1 MAMRSLVRKVRGGAK
16 AAGYRLAKGVARRF
30 GYDFEIF
37 PRSRRDSS
45 AMASAGEG
53 FYREWR
59 SPSPIWA
66 PWRGEGDFRE
76 AYDGVEPYTVVSADR
91 CQVLYRLGRQ
101 ALSVAGDFAECG
113 VYRGGTAL
121 LLSRVLEAR
130 DERDRPVRAAE
141 VGASPAGGE
150 RPGRGKTLHLFDSFE
165 GLPAPDPERDPDL
178 EEGVFKTT
186 SARGVEQLLG
196 GFRGSLRIHE
206 GFIPSTFEG
215 LDDARFA
222 FVHIDV
228 DLYRSTLDC
237 LEYFYPR
244 LSAGAGVVFDDYGFP
259 AARGEKDAVDEFF
272 ADLPEAPL
280 ALPTGQAVVTKLPA

>member
-1 MAMRSLVRKVRGGAK
+1 MRALVRKVRGGLR
-16 AAGYRLAKGVARRF
+16 AAAYQLTQRVLRWF

-37 PRSRRDSS
+37 PRSRRDAHALGS
-45 AMASAGEG
+45 ADRR

-66 PWRGEGDFRE
+66 PWRGEPDFRE

-91 CQVLYRLGRQ
+91 CQVLYRLASQ
-101 ALSVAGDFAECG
+101 ALAVDGDFAECG

-121 LLSRVLEAR
+121 LLSRVLE
-130 DERDRPVRAAE
+130 
-141 VGASPAGGE
+141 GHQ
-150 RPGRGKTLHLFDSFE
+150 KTLHLFDSFE
-165 GLPAPDPERDPDL
+165 GLPTPDPEKDPDL
-178 EEGVFKTT
+178 EEGVFKAT
-186 SARGVEQLLG
+186 SARAVEALLG
-196 GFRGSLRIHE
+196 GFSGLLTIHQ
-206 GFIPSTFEG
+206 GWIPSTFDG
-215 LDDARFA
+215 LEDSRFA

-244 LSAGAGVVFDDYGFP
+244 LSAGGIVVFDDYGFP

-272 ADLPEAPL
+272 SDRPEAPL
-280 ALPTGQAVVTKLPA
+280 ALPTGQAIVTMLP

>member
-1 MAMRSLVRKVRGGAK
+1 MLSLVRRVRGGSK
-16 AAGYRLAKGVARRF
+16 AAAYRLTKGLLRRF

-37 PRSRRDSS
+37 PRSRRDAQAVKNADES
-45 AMASAGEG
+45 

-59 SPSPIWA
+59 SPSPVWT
-66 PWRGEGDFRE
+66 PWRGEPDFRE

-91 CQVLYRLGRQ
+91 CQVLYRLGNQ
-101 ALSVAGDFAECG
+101 ALSLDGDFAECG

-121 LLSRVLEAR
+121 LLSRVLEGH
-130 DERDRPVRAAE
+130 P
-141 VGASPAGGE
+141 
-150 RPGRGKTLHLFDSFE
+150 KTLHLFDSFE

-178 EEGVFKTT
+178 EQGVFKAT
-186 SARGVEQLLG
+186 SARAVGALLG
-196 GFRGSLRIHE
+196 GFADSLRIHE
-206 GFIPSTFEG
+206 GWIPSTFDG
-215 LDDARFA
+215 LEDSRFA

-244 LSAGAGVVFDDYGFP
+244 LSVGGIVVFDDYGFP

-272 ADLPEAPL
+272 LGRQEAPL
-280 ALPTGQAVVTKLPA
+280 ALPTGQAIVTKLP

>member
-1 MAMRSLVRKVRGGAK
+1 MLSLVRRLRGDAR
-16 AAGYRLAKGVARRF
+16 AAAYRLTKGLLRRF
-30 GYDFEIF
+30 GYDFEVF
-37 PRSRRDSS
+37 PRSRRDST
-45 AMASAGEG
+45 AMADASGD

-66 PWRGEGDFRE
+66 PWRGEPDFRE

-121 LLSRVLEAR
+121 LLSRVLK
-130 DERDRPVRAAE
+130 
-141 VGASPAGGE
+141 GS
-150 RPGRGKTLHLFDSFE
+150 GKALHLFDSFE

-178 EEGVFKTT
+178 EEGVFRAT
-186 SARGVEQLLG
+186 SARDVERLLG
-196 GFRGSLRIHE
+196 RFPGSLRIHE

-215 LDDARFA
+215 LEDSRFA

-237 LEYFYPR
+237 LDYFYPR
-244 LSAGAGVVFDDYGFP
+244 LAAGAVVVFDDYGFP
-259 AARGEKDAVDEFF
+259 AARGEKEAVDEFF
-272 ADLPEAPL
+272 AGRPEAPL
-280 ALPTGQAVVTKLPA
+280 ALPTGQALVTKLP